1 MAPGGGASALRGALA
16 YARRWKIE
24 ESFRFSE
31 NRVAHRIAAPARVGS
46 SAQTTVAG
54 HARLRIS
61 SGYVRCLL
69 PPVSIKPSFLDVTV

>member
-1 MAPGGGASALRGALA
+1 MRFV
-16 YARRWKIE
+16 ARWPM
-24 ESFRFSE
+24 
-31 NRVAHRIAAPARVGS
+31 RVAGKLRRVSVFQKTELLIESLHPPAGVGS